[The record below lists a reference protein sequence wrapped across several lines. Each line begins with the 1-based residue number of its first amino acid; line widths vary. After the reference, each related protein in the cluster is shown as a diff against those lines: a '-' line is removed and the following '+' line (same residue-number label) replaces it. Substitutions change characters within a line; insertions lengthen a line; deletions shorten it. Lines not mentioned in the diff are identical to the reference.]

1 MGFVHRNGHMEGGL
15 VIRSLFF
22 HSYFPYSVFGAYSN
36 GSQGGVFF
44 FAFSKNSV
52 FNFGVF
58 SCFPEI
64 YVFFLGFENSH
75 FQF

>member
-1 MGFVHRNGHMEGGL
+1 MGFGHRNGHMEGGL

-44 FAFSKNSV
+44 LRFQKIAFS
-52 FNFGVF
+52 
-58 SCFPEI
+58 I
-64 YVFFLGFENSH
+64 LAFFLV
-75 FQF
+75 FQKFTFFF